1 MALFGPLLRFPAWL
15 MDISPFT
22 HVPKLPGAAVH
33 PAPFLW
39 LALAAILLTATGL
52 AAFRHRDIG

>member
-1 MALFGPLLRFPAWL
+1 
-15 MDISPFT
+15 MDISPFP

-39 LALAAILLTATGL
+39 LALAVALLTATGL
-52 AAFRHRDIG
+52 AALRHRDIG